1 MFEEAGIDVPDA
13 VVGRAHDGIDKT
25 VEASLFTSYIELKC
39 MVQIKIWEKEL
50 KFILTSPK
58 EGASSFKMPIA

>member
-1 MFEEAGIDVPDA
+1 MGSLSKTIKVPIHNKMMFEEAGIDVPDA

-39 MVQIKIWEKEL
+39 MVQIKI
-50 KFILTSPK
+50 
-58 EGASSFKMPIA
+58 